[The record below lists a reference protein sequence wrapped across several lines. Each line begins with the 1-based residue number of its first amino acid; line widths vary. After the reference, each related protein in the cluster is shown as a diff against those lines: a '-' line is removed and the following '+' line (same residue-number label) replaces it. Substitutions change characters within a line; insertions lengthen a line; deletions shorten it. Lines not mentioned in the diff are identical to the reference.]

1 MSMSGQSLGLIETVG
16 LAAAIEAADAAI
28 KSANVELLGYES
40 AKGNG
45 LHTVKLVGDVG
56 AVNAAVDAGVA
67 AASRIGEVYAYKVLA
82 RTAEGLEAVIVAG
95 DNVGTNA
102 AQESKQQ
109 ETKQH
114 ETKQQDA
121 KQADVLLQDVV
132 KETPIAVVE
141 EAKATSTTNA
151 AKPSTQSKAIEI
163 AKASPKVQPGNAS
176 AKSAPAKKA
185 AAKPATSN
193 TITTK
198 SSATK
203 AATSSTAANNTRSKS
218 NRRSASN

>member
-82 RTAEGLEAVIVAG
+82 RTAEGLEAAIIAG
-95 DNVGTNA
+95 QNA
-102 AQESKQQ
+102 AQESKHQ

-121 KQADVLLQDVV
+121 KQADVLLQDAV
-132 KETPIAVVE
+132 KETPTAAVE
-141 EAKATSTTNA
+141 EAKATA
-151 AKPSTQSKAIEI
+151 D
-163 AKASPKVQPGNAS
+163 ASPKVQPGNAS

-193 TITTK
+193 TTTTK
-198 SSATK
+198 STAAR
-203 AATSSTAANNTRSKS
+203 AATSSAAATTNSRSKS

>member
-82 RTAEGLEAVIVAG
+82 RTAEGLEAVIIAG
-95 DNVGTNA
+95 QNA
-102 AQESKQQ
+102 AQESKHQ

-121 KQADVLLQDVV
+121 KQADVLLQDAV
-132 KETPIAVVE
+132 KETPTAAVE
-141 EAKATSTTNA
+141 EAKA
-151 AKPSTQSKAIEI
+151 KAT
-163 AKASPKVQPGNAS
+163 ADASPKVQPGNAS

-193 TITTK
+193 TTTSK
-198 SSATK
+198 
-203 AATSSTAANNTRSKS
+203 STAAKAETSSAAATTNSRSKP

>member
-82 RTAEGLEAVIVAG
+82 RTAEGLEAVIIAG
-95 DNVGTNA
+95 QNA
-102 AQESKQQ
+102 AQESKHQ

-121 KQADVLLQDVV
+121 KQADVLLQDAV
-132 KETPIAVVE
+132 KETPTAAVE
-141 EAKATSTTNA
+141 EAKAK
-151 AKPSTQSKAIEI
+151 AKATAD
-163 AKASPKVQPGNAS
+163 ASPKVQPGNAS

-193 TITTK
+193 TTTTK
-198 SSATK
+198 STAAK
-203 AATSSTAANNTRSKS
+203 AATSSAAATTNSRSKS